1 MHASWFCTN
10 RRCRTV
16 PAEAGRRLARLTAQL
31 NDAGLKRLGC
41 ERWVRYSLPLA
52 VLPRA
57 PRDVV
62 LHTIDEAFMRRLR
75 RHPEADE
82 PQLRSAQHFWEAGVA
97 HGYVW
102 LEDAEPLGI
111 MWLMA
116 SLDRARRRR
125 LGVWAGMYPTLRDG
139 LGVTEGLYTFRRA
152 LRRRG
157 GAATPLALAVLHE
170 ARKAGVTEIHT
181 HIHVD
186 NTAAHRWA
194 QRFGLHPYGM
204 IHRYRLNVR
213 YLRERYCYL
222 HTLGDVPAALVPNHD
237 AAVRALA
244 GR

>member
-10 RRCRTV
+10 RRCRIV
-16 PAEAGRRLARLTAQL
+16 PAEAARRLVRLAARL
-31 NDAGLKRLGC
+31 NDAGLHRLGC

-52 VLPRA
+52 VLPPA
-57 PRDVV
+57 PPDVV
-62 LHTIDEAFMRRLR
+62 LDTIDEALMARLR
-75 RHPEADE
+75 QHPEAAE
-82 PQLRSAQHFWEAGVA
+82 PQLRSAQHFWEAGIA
-97 HGYVW
+97 QGYAW
-102 LEDAEPLGI
+102 LENAEPLGI
-111 MWLMA
+111 MWLMS
-116 SLDRARRRR
+116 SLDRARRQR
-125 LGVWAGMYPTLRDG
+125 LGLWAGMYPTLPAG

-194 QRFGLHPYGM
+194 QRLGLRPYGM

-213 YLRERYCYL
+213 YVRERYVYL
-222 HTLGDVPAALVPNHD
+222 HTLGDLPANVLQSGGEAL
-237 AAVRALA
+237 RALIQ
-244 GR
+244 R